1 MLKTL
6 LKKQMAEIFRNYFYD
21 PKKNKMRSKGATAM
35 YIALYVLLMAG
46 LLGGMFALLAVGICA
61 PMAAAGVGWLYYLV
75 MGLIAVLLGAFGSV
89 FSTYSS
95 LYLSKD
101 NDLLL
106 SMPIPVRYVMA
117 SRLLGVYLLGLMYS
131 GVATVPAVIVYW
143 IVAPVTAGTIVG
155 GVLTV
160 LLVSVIVMV
169 LSCLL
174 GWVVARISLKLKNKS
189 FVTVILSLAFLAAY
203 YFVYYKAQG
212 LITLL
217 AENAAV
223 YGAKIRGS
231 AYLLY
236 LFGSVGAGDW
246 LAMLI
251 VTLSQAAL
259 LALTLWV
266 IARSFLKIATATGS
280 VKKVRFEHRAV
291 RAQSVQRALCQKEL
305 RRFTASPNYMLNCG
319 LGIVMLP
326 AAGIALLIK
335 GRALAQLLDDAFG
348 AGADIVPVLLCA
360 ALCLLASMNDM
371 AAPSVSLEGRQLW
384 LAQSLPVTPWQVLR
398 AKLDMQLLLT
408 GVPVLFCALCAVI
421 VLPGG
426 AAEMALAVVAALLYT
441 LLSALGGA
449 RARAQDA
456 EPDVDQ
462 RDHAHQA
469 GRQRDARAL
478 CQLVLC
484 HRARRAVLPVRQ
496 IFERSGVSGHFR
508 RRHGG
513 RLCAAAALAQAARH
527 AHLRCA
533 VSEKQETASV
543 RLDRG
548 GFLLCVS
555 VTARARAQRT
565 RAP

>member
-21 PKKNKMRSKGATAM
+21 PKKNKMRSRGATIA

-46 LLGGMFALLAVGICA
+46 VLGGMFALLAVGICA

-143 IVAPVTAGTIVG
+143 IVAPVTAGTVVG

-174 GWVVARISLKLKNKS
+174 GWVVARISLKLKHKS
-189 FVTVILSLAFLAAY
+189 FITVILSLLFLAAY

-236 LFGSVGAGDW
+236 LFGSVGAGNW
-246 LAMLI
+246 LAM
-251 VTLSQAAL
+251 
-259 LALTLWV
+259 
-266 IARSFLKIATATGS
+266 
-280 VKKVRFEHRAV
+280 
-291 RAQSVQRALCQKEL
+291 
-305 RRFTASPNYMLNCG
+305 
-319 LGIVMLP
+319 GI
-326 AAGIALLIK
+326 G
-335 GRALAQLLDDAFG
+335 D
-348 AGADIVPVLLCA
+348 
-360 ALCLLASMNDM
+360 
-371 AAPSVSLEGRQLW
+371 
-384 LAQSLPVTPWQVLR
+384 
-398 AKLDMQLLLT
+398 
-408 GVPVLFCALCAVI
+408 
-421 VLPGG
+421 
-426 AAEMALAVVAALLYT
+426 
-441 LLSALGGA
+441 ALG
-449 RARAQDA
+449 
-456 EPDVDQ
+456 
-462 RDHAHQA
+462 
-469 GRQRDARAL
+469 
-478 CQLVLC
+478 
-484 HRARRAVLPVRQ
+484 
-496 IFERSGVSGHFR
+496 R
-508 RRHGG
+508 RRCW
-513 RLCAAAALAQAARH
+513 R
-527 AHLRCA
+527 
-533 VSEKQETASV
+533 
-543 RLDRG
+543 
-548 GFLLCVS
+548 
-555 VTARARAQRT
+555 
-565 RAP
+565 

>member
-21 PKKNKMRSKGATAM
+21 PKKNKMRSRGATIA

-46 LLGGMFALLAVGICA
+46 VLGGMFALLAVGICA

-143 IVAPVTAGTIVG
+143 IVAPVTAGTVVG

-246 LAMLI
+246 LAMAI
-251 VTLSQAAL
+251 VAAVI
-259 LALTLWV
+259 LALFVLMYWL
-266 IARSFLKIATATGS
+266 ISRSFLKIATSSGKQE
-280 VKKVRFEHRAV
+280 KKVYRETRTE
-291 RAQSVQRALCQKEL
+291 RQSASAALLRKEFS
-305 RRFTASPNYMLNCG
+305 RFTASPNYMLNCG
-319 LGIVMLP
+319 LGTLMLP
-326 AAGIALLIK
+326 IAGVALLVYQAKI
-335 GRALAQLLDDAFG
+335 RDLELLLG
-348 AGADIVPVLLCA
+348 AEFASLLFIA
-360 ALCLLASMNDM
+360 AVCLLASMNDM
-371 AAPSVSLEGRQLW
+371 AAPSVSLEGKSLW
-384 LAQSLPVTPWQVLR
+384 LAQSLPVKPWQVLR
-398 AKLDMQLLLT
+398 AKLAVHLTLT
-408 GVPVLFCALCAVI
+408 GVPAAVCYVLLAFAHPFSAAELLLGAVLI
-421 VLPGG
+421 AGYVLLMASFGLFVGLKMPNLHWTNEITPIKQGG
-426 AAEMALAVVAALLYT
+426 AVMLALFSGFAYAALIVVGYLLLGSKIGLTAYLAAFAALTLLLAALLLRWLHKT
-441 LLSALGGA
+441 GC
-449 RARAQDA
+449 R
-456 EPDVDQ
+456 
-462 RDHAHQA
+462 
-469 GRQRDARAL
+469 
-478 CQLVLC
+478 
-484 HRARRAVLPVRQ
+484 
-496 IFERSGVSGHFR
+496 IF
-508 RRHGG
+508 
-513 RLCAAAALAQAARH
+513 
-527 AHLRCA
+527 
-533 VSEKQETASV
+533 AS
-543 RLDRG
+543 L
-548 GFLLCVS
+548 
-555 VTARARAQRT
+555 
-565 RAP
+565 

>member
-1 MLKTL
+1 
-6 LKKQMAEIFRNYFYD
+6 
-21 PKKNKMRSKGATAM
+21 MRSRGATIA

-46 LLGGMFALLAVGICA
+46 VLGGMFALLAVGICA

-143 IVAPVTAGTIVG
+143 IVAPVTAGTVVG

-174 GWVVARISLKLKNKS
+174 GWVVARISLKLKHKS
-189 FVTVILSLAFLAAY
+189 FVTVILSLLFLAAY

-246 LAMLI
+246 TAMGL

-280 VKKVRFEHRAV
+280 VRRVRFRHKAV
-291 RAQSVQRALCQKEL
+291 RAQSVQRALRRKEL
-305 RRFTASPNYMLNCG
+305 RRFAASPNYMLNCG
-319 LGIVMLP
+319 LGILMLP

-335 GRALAQLLDDAFG
+335 GRALALLLDDVFG
-348 AGADIVPVLLCA
+348 AGADIVPVLLSA
-360 ALCLLASMNDM
+360 A
-371 AAPSVSLEGRQLW
+371 LW

-398 AKLDMQLLLT
+398 AKLEMQLLLT
-408 GVPVLFCALCAVI
+408 GVPLLFCALCAVI

-426 AAEMALAVVAALLYT
+426 AAEMALAVVVALLYT
-441 LLSALGGA
+441 LLSAL
-449 RARAQDA
+449 
-456 EPDVDQ
+456 
-462 RDHAHQA
+462 
-469 GRQRDARAL
+469 
-478 CQLVLC
+478 
-484 HRARRAVLPVRQ
+484 
-496 IFERSGVSGHFR
+496 
-508 RRHGG
+508 
-513 RLCAAAALAQAARH
+513 AALALGLKLPNLTWTNEITPIKQGGSVMLALFVNWFYAIALGGLYFLCGRYLSAA
-527 AHLRCA
+527 AYLA
-533 VSEKQETASV
+533 IFAA
-543 RLDRG
+543 
-548 GFLLCVS
+548 
-555 VTARARAQRT
+555 VTAAVCALLLHWVKQRGT
-565 RAP
+565 RIFAAL

>member
-21 PKKNKMRSKGATAM
+21 PKKNKMRSKSATIA
-35 YIALYVLLMAG
+35 YIALYVLLMVG
-46 LLGGMFALLAVGICA
+46 LLGGMFALMAVGLCGPLA
-61 PMAAAGVGWLYYLV
+61 EAGMDWLYYLLI
-75 MGLIAVLLGAFGSV
+75 GLIAVLLGTFGSV

-106 SMPIPVRYVMA
+106 SMPIPVRCVMA

-131 GVATVPAVIVYW
+131 GVAIVPGVIVYW
-143 IVAPVTAGTIVG
+143 ITAPVTAGTVVG
-155 GVLTV
+155 GVLMV

-189 FVTVILSLAFLAAY
+189 FITVILSLLFLAAY
-203 YFVYYKAQG
+203 YFVYYKAQA

-217 AENAAV
+217 VENAAV
-223 YGAKIRGS
+223 YGMKIRGS

-236 LFGSVGAGDW
+236 LFGCVGAGDW

-251 VTLSQAAL
+251 VTVTQALL
-259 LALTLWV
+259 LALTMWG

-280 VKKVRFEHRAV
+280 VKKVRFEHKAV
-291 RAQSVQRALCQKEL
+291 RAQSTQRALLGKEL

-319 LGIVMLP
+319 FGILMLT

-335 GRALAQLLDDAFG
+335 GRALAQLLDGVFG
-348 AGADIVPVLLCA
+348 AGADIVPVLLSA

-398 AKLDMQLLLT
+398 AKLDTQLLLT
-408 GVPVLFCALCAVI
+408 GVPMLFCALCAVI
-421 VLPGG
+421 TLPGG
-426 AAEMALAVVAALLYT
+426 AAEMALAVVVALLYA
-441 LLSALGGA
+441 LLSAL
-449 RARAQDA
+449 
-456 EPDVDQ
+456 
-462 RDHAHQA
+462 
-469 GRQRDARAL
+469 
-478 CQLVLC
+478 
-484 HRARRAVLPVRQ
+484 
-496 IFERSGVSGHFR
+496 
-508 RRHGG
+508 
-513 RLCAAAALAQAARH
+513 AALALGIRLPNLTWTNETTPIKQSGCVMLALFANWFYAIALGGLYFLCGRYLSAAAYLALAAAITAVVCALGETARH
-527 AHLRCA
+527 AHLRRA
-533 VSEKQETASV
+533 VRTGKPHLFLTN
-543 RLDRG
+543 RC

-555 VTARARAQRT
+555 VTARARALRT

>member
-21 PKKNKMRSKGATAM
+21 PKKNKMRSKGATIA

-46 LLGGMFALLAVGICA
+46 VLGGMFALLAVGICA

-106 SMPIPVRYVMA
+106 SMPVPVRYVMA

-143 IVAPVTAGTIVG
+143 IVAPVTAGTVVG

-189 FVTVILSLAFLAAY
+189 FITVILSLAFLAAY

-291 RAQSVQRALCQKEL
+291 RAQSVQRALFGKEL

-319 LGIVMLP
+319 LGILMLP
-326 AAGIALLIK
+326 VAGIVLLIK
-335 GRALAQLLDDAFG
+335 GGALGRML
-348 AGADIVPVLLCA
+348 ADVFSGNGGVVPVLMCA
-360 ALCLLASMNDM
+360 AVCLLASMNDM
-371 AAPSVSLEGRQLW
+371 AAPAVSLEGRNLW
-384 LAQSLPVTPWQVLR
+384 LVQSLPVVPWQALR
-398 AKLDMQLLLT
+398 AKLDVQLVLT
-408 GVPVLFCALCAVI
+408 GVPVLFCALCMVIALPGSALEKALLVI
-421 VLPGG
+421 V
-426 AAEMALAVVAALLYT
+426 ALLYT
-441 LLSALGGA
+441 LLSAL
-449 RARAQDA
+449 
-456 EPDVDQ
+456 
-462 RDHAHQA
+462 
-469 GRQRDARAL
+469 
-478 CQLVLC
+478 
-484 HRARRAVLPVRQ
+484 
-496 IFERSGVSGHFR
+496 
-508 RRHGG
+508 
-513 RLCAAAALAQAARH
+513 AALALGLKMPNLTWTNETTPIKQSGCVMLSLFANWFYALALGGLYFLCGNALSAAVYL
-527 AHLRCA
+527 AIFA
-533 VSEKQETASV
+533 V
-543 RLDRG
+543 
-548 GFLLCVS
+548 
-555 VTARARAQRT
+555 VTAAGSALLLRWVKKQGARIFA
-565 RAP
+565 AL